1 MMALAGPSVADT
13 IVELVKKSLP
23 IVPFGGIA
31 VWIEVNVLSNA
42 ARKTGGWF
50 VPDDIACW

>member
-1 MMALAGPSVADT
+1 MMALAGPSLADT

-31 VWIEVNVLSNA
+31 VRIEGNTLSNA